1 METPGINMHGFGFS
15 MGKPWVW
22 DVLGLFLE
30 TLSWRS
36 RQSINAGFSIASFDY
51 RTGGSLDVS
60 CLMPPKLK
68 PPPAPGDTAPGAEPE
83 GGNGWEWM
91 EMDPLLGRSHI
102 YLFDH

>member
-1 METPGINMHGFGFS
+1 

-22 DVLGLFLE
+22 DVLGVIFRNTQL
-30 TLSWRS
+30 TKSTIY
-36 RQSINAGFSIASFDY
+36 INAGFSIASFDC
-51 RTGGSLDVS
+51 RTGGYLDVS

-68 PPPAPGDTAPGAEPE
+68 PPPAPGDTAPGDEPE